1 MKKYVGVAAFWFVVA
16 VVCLCISW
24 TGEIIRASNL
34 PTYKIAGATI
44 LMIAAAIYT
53 IISLYLLFGRR
64 K

>member
-1 MKKYVGVAAFWFVVA
+1 MKKYVRVAAFWFIIA
-16 VVCLCISW
+16 AVCLCIFW

-34 PTYKIAGATI
+34 PSYKIAGATI
-44 LMIAAAIYT
+44 LMIATAVYT